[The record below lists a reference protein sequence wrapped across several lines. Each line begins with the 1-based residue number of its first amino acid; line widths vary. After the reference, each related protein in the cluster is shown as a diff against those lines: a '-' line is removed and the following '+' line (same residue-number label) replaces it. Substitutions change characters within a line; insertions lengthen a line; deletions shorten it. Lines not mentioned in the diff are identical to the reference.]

1 MPCDSKMEHTT
12 GSPTRLVKV
21 NTHTRR
27 VRYIYRCRYI
37 CLSAFLYVSIIILCY
52 LQASFLSSVKG
63 KKFPCEKWKWNAR
76 RKSCP
81 KIDDSIGTQ
90 EAAAERRIRRSNRE
104 EAQPCWLLWQS
115 TVNWVQKLPQRNLCV
130 CVARIVSKVSKL
142 ISVEE
147 EETQVAQGGEWKLW
161 AWLSTWTFSKS
172 LHKAKRKW
180 ATVVSCAHCQLRPLS
195 TSVSHSLRFLCFKYL
210 HGMRCVFVVRV
221 CVKIFH
227 AFCWTA

>member
-1 MPCDSKMEHTT
+1 MPCDSSSSDSKMEHTT

-21 NTHTRR
+21 NTHNTHTRR

-104 EAQPCWLLWQS
+104 EAKPCWLLWQS

-147 EETQVAQGGEWKLW
+147 EETQVAQGGVEVVGV
-161 AWLSTWTFSKS
+161 A
-172 LHKAKRKW
+172 LH
-180 ATVVSCAHCQLRPLS
+180 LN
-195 TSVSHSLRFLCFKYL
+195 F
-210 HGMRCVFVVRV
+210 
-221 CVKIFH
+221 
-227 AFCWTA
+227 

>member
-1 MPCDSKMEHTT
+1 MPCDSISSDSKMEHTT

-21 NTHTRR
+21 NTHNTHTRR

-130 CVARIVSKVSKL
+130 CVCG
-142 ISVEE
+142 
-147 EETQVAQGGEWKLW
+147 T
-161 AWLSTWTFSKS
+161 
-172 LHKAKRKW
+172 
-180 ATVVSCAHCQLRPLS
+180 HCKQS
-195 TSVSHSLRFLCFKYL
+195 
-210 HGMRCVFVVRV
+210 
-221 CVKIFH
+221 I
-227 AFCWTA
+227 

>member
-1 MPCDSKMEHTT
+1 MPCDSSSRDTKMEHTT

-21 NTHTRR
+21 NTHNTHTRR

-90 EAAAERRIRRSNRE
+90 EAEAEKKNTKKQSRRSS
-104 EAQPCWLLWQS
+104 AVLTFVP
-115 TVNWVQKLPQRNLCV
+115 VNGELSAKVATDKLVCV
-130 CVARIVSKVSKL
+130 CG
-142 ISVEE
+142 
-147 EETQVAQGGEWKLW
+147 T
-161 AWLSTWTFSKS
+161 
-172 LHKAKRKW
+172 
-180 ATVVSCAHCQLRPLS
+180 HCKQS
-195 TSVSHSLRFLCFKYL
+195 
-210 HGMRCVFVVRV
+210 
-221 CVKIFH
+221 I
-227 AFCWTA
+227 